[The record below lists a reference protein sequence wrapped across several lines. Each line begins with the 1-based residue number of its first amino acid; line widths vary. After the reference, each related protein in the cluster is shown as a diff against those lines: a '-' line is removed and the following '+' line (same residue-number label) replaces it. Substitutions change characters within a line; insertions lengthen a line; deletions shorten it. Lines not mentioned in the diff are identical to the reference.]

1 MIEFG
6 ASLRKAR
13 EARGLTTRQ
22 VAETT
27 HILVQI
33 VEDLENEDFSRI
45 VAPIYGRGFVKLYCE
60 TVGLDSSVFVNQFM
74 ALYNGER
81 TPSSAKEKVSDEVIA
96 PPKSAADFM
105 FGKKEGGI
113 RSMGSETPSM
123 QSPQED
129 YYGAEESPIDIAKV
143 WRPAV
148 LVAVGLG
155 LIFLMYSGCRA
166 LYRATDK
173 EKSKE
178 AEEKRVEN
186 VEKPVTDT
194 ENRQRMKI
202 PPLYID

>member
-60 TVGLDSSVFVNQFM
+60 TVGLDSAVFVNQFM

-81 TPSSAKEKVSDEVIA
+81 RSSVAEEKKPEAETV

-105 FGKKEGGI
+105 FGEREGGI
-113 RSMGSETPSM
+113 RSISRETP
-123 QSPQED
+123 QIQNHQED